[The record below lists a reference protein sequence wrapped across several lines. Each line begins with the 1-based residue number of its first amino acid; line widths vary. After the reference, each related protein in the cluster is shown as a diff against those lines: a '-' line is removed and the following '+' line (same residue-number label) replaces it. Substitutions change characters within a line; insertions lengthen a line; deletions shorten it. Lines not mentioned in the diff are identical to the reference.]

1 MEQNLSNNIMCPYC
15 HKGFPLTEAIT
26 HQLEDTVRN
35 EIEQKLMAQYTAQY
49 GGEVKKAKEEA
60 RAWAQKTFALELQDK
75 NDELQRANQQNDS
88 YRKRE
93 QTLLQKER
101 ELEEQKRAVQLETE
115 KRVSDEVKKA
125 YAKAQEQVKAQF
137 ALELQDKSD
146 ELARASQQVSAYREK
161 ERALLQ
167 KERELEEQKH
177 AVQLGAEKRVNDE
190 VKKAYAKAQEQTE
203 AAYALKLQENDFKLK
218 EQDKTIEDLKQRMQD
233 AQKRAQQGSTQLQGE
248 ILELDTE
255 ALLAQAFPEDAI
267 EEVKKGKKGG
277 DIIQTVRLSSGRT
290 AGKILWELKRTKTWS
305 DGWLDKLKEDTR
317 ESKAEL
323 AVLSSEALPPYIEHF
338 GYHSGVW
345 ITDIKYRLGLATALR
360 ESLKTAAAIK
370 QANEGKADK
379 AEQVFAYL
387 TGTQF
392 KQRVEAILESYAEMQ
407 GDLDAEKRAMEK
419 SWAKREKQ
427 IERFVKNISGMYGD
441 LQGSGAALPHIPLL
455 ELE

>member
-1 MEQNLSNNIMCPYC
+1 E
-15 HKGFPLTEAIT
+15 
-26 HQLEDTVRN
+26 N
-35 EIEQKLMAQYTAQY
+35 E
-49 GGEVKKAKEEA
+49 
-60 RAWAQKTFALELQDK
+60 RP
-75 NDELQRANQQNDS
+75 
-88 YRKRE
+88 
-93 QTLLQKER
+93 LLQKER
-101 ELEEQKRAVQLETE
+101 ELEEQKHAVQLGAE

-255 ALLAQAFPEDAI
+255 ALLAQAFPEDAV

-277 DIIQTVRLSSGRT
+277 DIIQTVRLS
-290 AGKILWELKRTKTWS
+290 
-305 DGWLDKLKEDTR
+305 
-317 ESKAEL
+317 
-323 AVLSSEALPPYIEHF
+323 
-338 GYHSGVW
+338 
-345 ITDIKYRLGLATALR
+345 
-360 ESLKTAAAIK
+360 
-370 QANEGKADK
+370 
-379 AEQVFAYL
+379 
-387 TGTQF
+387 
-392 KQRVEAILESYAEMQ
+392 
-407 GDLDAEKRAMEK
+407 
-419 SWAKREKQ
+419 
-427 IERFVKNISGMYGD
+427 
-441 LQGSGAALPHIPLL
+441 
-455 ELE
+455 